1 MCNRCNK
8 NITYQERL
16 KIEVL
21 HQQGYSAWRIAE
33 ALGRGERTIYREL
46 KRGPYQR
53 LLASWDWTTAY
64 SADIAQRSAD
74 RCTARKGAPLKIGHD
89 HEFASYI
96 SSRLRSGLSP
106 AAALGEMRRKGLSF
120 NTTISVPTL
129 YRYLDSGVLS
139 VGNESLISGKRPRR
153 CRKAKPHNIQNPLAK
168 SITQRPEYVNLR
180 DEVGHWEMDTVVGE
194 KKAGQSCLL
203 VLTERMS
210 RKEIIIK
217 MAGKTAAC
225 TVRALDILQRR
236 YGADFPRI
244 FKTITV
250 DNGCEFADVKGIEKD
265 GRTQLYFCHPYS
277 SWERGSNENLN
288 KMIRRFVPKGFSIN
302 KVSRKQVHRIQTF
315 MNSYPRKILGW
326 RCADDV
332 FYEAFLKEGI
342 NLTGYQKQ

>member
-1 MCNRCNK
+1 M
-8 NITYQERL
+8 

-21 HQQGYSAWRIAE
+21 HQQGYSARRIAE

-89 HEFASYI
+89 YEFASYI

-139 VGNESLISGKRPRR
+139 VGNEALISGKRPRR

-180 DEVGHWEMDTVVGE
+180 AEVGHWET
-194 KKAGQSCLL
+194 
-203 VLTERMS
+203 
-210 RKEIIIK
+210 
-217 MAGKTAAC
+217 
-225 TVRALDILQRR
+225 R
-236 YGADFPRI
+236 Y
-244 FKTITV
+244 
-250 DNGCEFADVKGIEKD
+250 
-265 GRTQLYFCHPYS
+265 
-277 SWERGSNENLN
+277 
-288 KMIRRFVPKGFSIN
+288 
-302 KVSRKQVHRIQTF
+302 
-315 MNSYPRKILGW
+315 
-326 RCADDV
+326 RCR
-332 FYEAFLKEGI
+332 
-342 NLTGYQKQ
+342 